1 MWVDFPLRRAFPHVD
16 KPESETRPSSPVE
29 QAGYR
34 TRVFEAV
41 VDASGHRGLGFFSS
55 LGLSFRFPE
64 GDGLRGGARLLS
76 MVALEAEPIL
86 CGVPSPLTYSVGTGL
101 DMVHYTTWLD

>member
-1 MWVDFPLRRAFPHVD
+1 MVLDSRPEYASYEFEGLRVVNTYHCDYGVVWVDFPLRRAFPHVD
-16 KPESETRPSSPVE
+16 KPESETCPSSPVE
-29 QAGYR
+29 QAGYG

-76 MVALEAEPIL
+76 MVAL
-86 CGVPSPLTYSVGTGL
+86 
-101 DMVHYTTWLD
+101 